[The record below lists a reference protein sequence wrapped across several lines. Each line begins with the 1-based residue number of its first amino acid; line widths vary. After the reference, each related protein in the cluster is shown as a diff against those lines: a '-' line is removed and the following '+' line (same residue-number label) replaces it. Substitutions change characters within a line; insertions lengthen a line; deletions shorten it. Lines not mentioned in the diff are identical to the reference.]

1 MDKPLRAKVSW
12 DSHLFALR
20 CMRRRLAAVAPSEV
34 LQKQAEM
41 AGEMKEDEEAHEDLP
56 AELVE
61 TAEDSTLIV
70 FGELIGYVNSERL
83 SSNWSALLVRVLL
96 LLSADYADSDLREGR
111 TLKAREIF
119 RNTFASDLMQKLSW
133 CHPAPVP
140 PAWLVDVV
148 SNPDASKALLRVLS
162 RYRQMEAEEL
172 SDIIEH
178 VLLAEFL
185 PWDHC
190 QKTILASELLNDILG
205 ACMDAGKKAN
215 SGGQGTRCPAHWAGQ
230 HRLWRLEYLGRRL
243 FHVAFVFQEGFLPHS
258 WPDCFGDDP
267 NDSNDSKPTGGKLL
281 VRRMAVEDDICSAQP
296 QVVEVDGSCLW
307 DEGLLTIPLLRRTMM
322 EGRAMLDKP
331 ILHYGR
337 QVIMRHLWYKHSDYC
352 EVPKLK
358 VLWDLACWSLCED
371 AGLVRQ
377 ALEYLKGTYRDLC
390 RPGGPWSPE
399 NEEDLFEM
407 FLAIDF
413 SLLPIQVLY
422 SPWVPAQV
430 QSVRLFVQQQPADQ
444 FHQELQQ
451 EVSRAMEHLKSVNF
465 QCSKLTDKLNAVDQ
479 RTVMNK
485 SQISDSSAALEEI
498 LRKRR
503 QKEGGWP
510 LLPVSGCAHC
520 ADAKEREEERRRT
533 KQFHTFA
540 HIHCLIKRL
549 LECCPSLFSFF
560 MEVKLSWIVQWMPLA
575 CGSSSQSVFLSLKSY
590 IECPYA
596 QARWKNTQMLLCIT
610 SNRSYDR
617 NHWNETSKHIKT
629 ILPFMTRQSRRHSFV
644 KLHSEDG
651 SSLRL
656 NSLNTFLLANA
667 ASEMSEMFIRI
678 IRYSLYSL
686 RVCAMLCHRS
696 ALLHLGG
703 SNSSAWHSLLSSHV
717 DDNGA
722 S

>member
-41 AGEMKEDEEAHEDLP
+41 AGEMKGDEEAHEDLP

-119 RNTFASDLMQKLSW
+119 RNTFASDLMNTFASDLMQKLSW

-337 QVIMRHLWYKHSDYC
+337 QVIMRHLWYKHTDYC

-465 QCSKLTDKLNAVDQ
+465 QCSKLTDKLNVVDQ

-503 QKEGGWP
+503 QKEGG
-510 LLPVSGCAHC
+510 
-520 ADAKEREEERRRT
+520 
-533 KQFHTFA
+533 
-540 HIHCLIKRL
+540 
-549 LECCPSLFSFF
+549 
-560 MEVKLSWIVQWMPLA
+560 
-575 CGSSSQSVFLSLKSY
+575 
-590 IECPYA
+590 
-596 QARWKNTQMLLCIT
+596 
-610 SNRSYDR
+610 
-617 NHWNETSKHIKT
+617 
-629 ILPFMTRQSRRHSFV
+629 
-644 KLHSEDG
+644 
-651 SSLRL
+651 
-656 NSLNTFLLANA
+656 
-667 ASEMSEMFIRI
+667 
-678 IRYSLYSL
+678 
-686 RVCAMLCHRS
+686 
-696 ALLHLGG
+696 
-703 SNSSAWHSLLSSHV
+703 
-717 DDNGA
+717 
-722 S
+722 

>member
-70 FGELIGYVNSERL
+70 FGELIGYVDPERL

-96 LLSADYADSDLREGR
+96 LLTRSADGSDREAR
-111 TLKAREIF
+111 TLSAREIF
-119 RNTFASDLMQKLSW
+119 KNTFAGNELMQKLSW
-133 CHPAPVP
+133 HHPAPVP

-162 RYRQMEAEEL
+162 RYRHMEAEEL
-172 SDIIEH
+172 SEILEH

-185 PWDHC
+185 PYHHC
-190 QKTILASELLNDILG
+190 QNTILASELLNEILG

-215 SGGQGTRCPAHWAGQ
+215 RGTFRKDSCSDSRCPNHWAGQ

-243 FHVAFVFQEGFLPHS
+243 FHVAFVFQEGFLPHT
-258 WPDCFGDDP
+258 WPDCFNG
-267 NDSNDSKPTGGKLL
+267 DSKPVDAKLL
-281 VRRMAVEDDICSAQP
+281 VRRMAVEDDVCSTQP

-337 QVIMRHLWYKHSDYC
+337 QVIMRHLWYKHVDYC
-352 EVPKLK
+352 EVSKLK
-358 VLWDLACWSLCED
+358 MLWDLACWSLCED

-390 RPGGPWSPE
+390 RPNGPWSPE

-422 SPWVPAQV
+422 SPWIPAQV

-465 QCSKLTDKLNAVDQ
+465 QCSKLTDKLNVVEQ

-485 SQISDSSAALEEI
+485 SQISDSSAAVEEL

-503 QKEGGWP
+503 QKEG
-510 LLPVSGCAHC
+510 
-520 ADAKEREEERRRT
+520 
-533 KQFHTFA
+533 
-540 HIHCLIKRL
+540 
-549 LECCPSLFSFF
+549 
-560 MEVKLSWIVQWMPLA
+560 
-575 CGSSSQSVFLSLKSY
+575 
-590 IECPYA
+590 
-596 QARWKNTQMLLCIT
+596 
-610 SNRSYDR
+610 
-617 NHWNETSKHIKT
+617 
-629 ILPFMTRQSRRHSFV
+629 
-644 KLHSEDG
+644 
-651 SSLRL
+651 
-656 NSLNTFLLANA
+656 
-667 ASEMSEMFIRI
+667 
-678 IRYSLYSL
+678 
-686 RVCAMLCHRS
+686 
-696 ALLHLGG
+696 
-703 SNSSAWHSLLSSHV
+703 
-717 DDNGA
+717 
-722 S
+722 